1 MKIVHVT
8 QEMFKTSGVA
18 TFCKEIAAEQ
28 VRVGHEVWALVQDNY
43 DLKFDGGVKVVVGS
57 SIEMVGVRPDIVHV
71 HGLWNPFFVRVMAW
85 CRKEGVPY
93 LVSPHGSLMP
103 RVFKKGWIKK
113 HLFWWLMLRR
123 GVRQASLIHC
133 TAEAEKHAVARFG
146 FEVPYLI
153 APLGVRLPPPA
164 SSQPSQPSQPSQHS
178 SPSQLRTCLFLGRI
192 SDEKG
197 LPLLLDAW
205 KRLDAA
211 DWRLVIAG
219 PDWRGYRA
227 LLEKKVA
234 EEGIQGI
241 EFHDPVFGPDKDALY
256 RNADLFALAS
266 PVENFSAVVLDALAF
281 GVPVICTKGT
291 PWSCIEREK
300 CGWWVEPNSSAAL
313 YEALKVAV
321 ALPRNELQEMGRRG
335 IAIAQRDFDWG
346 MISKTLLEGYKQI

>member
-1 MKIVHVT
+1 MKILHVT

-18 TFCKEIAAEQ
+18 TFCREIATEQ
-28 VRVGHEVWALVQDNY
+28 MRAGHEVLALVQGNY
-43 DLKFDGGVKVVVGS
+43 DLRFDEGVKVVVGPS
-57 SIEMVGVRPDIVHV
+57 MEMVGVRPDIVHI
-71 HGLWNPFFVRVMAW
+71 HGLWAPFSARAMTW
-85 CRKEGVPY
+85 CRQRGIPY
-93 LVSPHGSLMP
+93 VVSPHGCLMP
-103 RVFKKGWIKK
+103 RVFKKGWLKK
-113 HLFWWLMLRR
+113 HLFWSLALRK
-123 GVRQASLIHC
+123 GVEQASLIHC
-133 TAEAEKHAVARFG
+133 TAEAERQAVARFG
-146 FEVPYLI
+146 FEVPYVI
-153 APLGVRLPPPA
+153 APLGVRVKEKGVDEGVGV
-164 SSQPSQPSQPSQHS
+164 QRI
-178 SPSQLRTCLFLGRI
+178 RTCLFLGRI

-234 EEGIQGI
+234 EEGIRGV

-291 PWSCIEREK
+291 PWGCIEREK

-313 YEALKVAV
+313 YEALRAAV
-321 ALPRNELQEMGRRG
+321 ALPRNELQETGQRG
-335 IAIAQRDFDWG
+335 VAIAKRDYNWET
-346 MISKTLLEGYKQI
+346 ISETILKGYESVL

>member
-1 MKIVHVT
+1 MKILHVT

-28 VRVGHEVWALVQDNY
+28 VRAGHEVWALVQGNY
-43 DLKFDGGVKVVVGS
+43 DLKFDEGVKVVVGPAM
-57 SIEMVGVRPDIVHV
+57 EMVRVRPDIVHI
-71 HGLWNPFFVRVMAW
+71 HGLWAPFSARAMTW
-85 CRKEGVPY
+85 CRQRGISYVI
-93 LVSPHGSLMP
+93 SPHGCLMP
-103 RVFKKGWIKK
+103 RVFKKGWLKK
-113 HLFWWLMLRR
+113 HLFWCLALRK
-123 GVRQASLIHC
+123 GVEQASLIHC
-133 TAEAEKHAVARFG
+133 TAEAERQAVARFG
-146 FEVPYLI
+146 FEVPYVI
-153 APLGVRLPPPA
+153 APLGARLLPSP
-164 SSQPSQPSQPSQHS
+164 PSQPSQPSQHS

-197 LPLLLDAW
+197 LPLLLGAW

-211 DWRLVIAG
+211 NWRLVIAG

-234 EEGIQGI
+234 EGGIHGV
-241 EFHDPVFGPDKDALY
+241 EFHDPVFGPDRDALY

-291 PWSCIEREK
+291 PWGCIEREK

-313 YEALKVAV
+313 YEALKMATS
-321 ALPRNELQEMGRRG
+321 LPRDELREIGRRG
-335 IAIAQRDFDWG
+335 IAIAQRDYSWES
-346 MISKTLLEGYKQI
+346 ISETVLKGYGSVL

>member
-1 MKIVHVT
+1 MRVLHVT

-28 VRVGHEVWALVQDNY
+28 MRAGHEVLALVQGNY
-43 DLKFDGGVKVVVGS
+43 DLKFDEGVEVVVGPS
-57 SIEMVGVRPDIVHV
+57 MEMAGERPDIVHI
-71 HGLWNPFFVRVMAW
+71 HGLWAPFSARAMTW
-85 CRKEGVPY
+85 CRQRGIPY
-93 LVSPHGSLMP
+93 VVSPHGCLMP
-103 RVFKKGWIKK
+103 RVFKKGWLKK
-113 HLFWWLMLRR
+113 HLFWCLALRK
-123 GVRQASLIHC
+123 GVEQASLIHC
-133 TAEAEKHAVARFG
+133 TAEAERQAVARFG
-146 FEVPYLI
+146 FEVPYVI
-153 APLGVRLPPPA
+153 APLGVKVKEKGVDEGVGVQRI
-164 SSQPSQPSQPSQHS
+164 
-178 SPSQLRTCLFLGRI
+178 RTCLFLGRI

-234 EEGIQGI
+234 EEGIRGV

-291 PWSCIEREK
+291 PWGCIECEK

-313 YEALKVAV
+313 YEALRAAV
-321 ALPRNELQEMGRRG
+321 ALPRNELQETGQRG
-335 IAIAQRDFDWG
+335 VAIAKRDYNWET
-346 MISKTLLEGYKQI
+346 ISETILKGYESVL